1 MHLRLGNLNLATATL
16 LLSLTSP
23 LLPLGNIELFT
34 APAQTTQDRKA
45 VADQLLQEGER
56 LNVNDNHEEALAKF
70 EQALLIYQEIGDKAG
85 VGVTLHNIG
94 YVYYSKQ
101 EYPQSLAYFQQALSI
116 QQELGNVV
124 WEEINLKMIRRIYD
138 DQGTQLFER
147 SQYREAL
154 EKFQQVLV
162 IQKQLRELGKPE
174 LEAVTLNKIA
184 LTYTYLGE
192 YELALESYQK
202 ALVADDELRFLEDE
216 WVILINM
223 GELYQKLGQYELALK
238 SYQEALE
245 LAKTPQ
251 ADLDSSGN
259 IGLEVR
265 SLNAIGA
272 IHYRLGQY
280 ELALDFHEKALA
292 LLKTIE
298 KKTDTKA
305 LGASTLNGM
314 GLVYLK
320 IEKPESALE
329 FLQQAFALIKPLG
342 NKPSEWAILNNI
354 GKAYYE
360 LGNYESAWDL
370 YQQALVIAQEIGNQE
385 GVGHALK
392 NIGYLLEKQNQ
403 PELAIV
409 FFKQSVNAREALRNN
424 IKGLPSEFQQSYTET
439 IAEDYRHLADLLLQ
453 QNRILEAQR
462 VLDLLK
468 VQELE
473 DYLRDVR
480 GSDNTAQGVAERPP
494 ERQIREGSEAIMNQA
509 IALGKELAQIESI
522 PISDRTQTQK
532 QRILELRKIEQE
544 ITQQFNEF
552 IVSPQVKEWVT
563 QLKQSTRGQTVDL
576 DAYATTL
583 QDNLKKLQQDA
594 VILYPLILPER
605 LELVLITP
613 DTPPLRYTVPVKR
626 EEFNQA
632 IVEFRSALTAPIHD
646 AKVPARKLYDWLIK
660 PLENDLVQAKTKTII
675 YAPDGQLRYIPLA
688 ALHDG
693 NQWLVQ
699 RFRINNITAVSL
711 TELNTKPPSQLQV
724 LAAAFTQGN
733 YSFNVGNER
742 FNFSGLPY
750 AGREVE
756 SLGQTVP
763 NTTKLLDQQFNRD
776 TVLQMNDYSIV
787 HLATHAA
794 FVAGQ
799 PEESF
804 ILFGNGDRVTLRD
817 VKKWRLP
824 NVDLVV
830 LSACETGLGDK
841 LGDGKEILG
850 FGYQMQ
856 QTSARAAIASLW
868 KVSDG
873 GTQALMDAF
882 YAALQNDKMTK
893 AEALRQSQI
902 ALITGDYQALGE
914 QRGLGVAQRIK
925 NNLPSQVSDRLSHP
939 YYWAPFILIGNG
951 L

>member
-1 MHLRLGNLNLATATL
+1 MRLHLVSLSFITL
-16 LLSLTSP
+16 LLSVTSAFSP
-23 LLPLGNIELFT
+23 PTLSFSPSV
-34 APAQTTQDRKA
+34 AQAQTTQEKKA

-56 LNVNDNHEEALAKF
+56 LHVNDNYEQALAKF
-70 EQALLIYQEIGDKAG
+70 EEALLIYQEIGDKAG
-85 VGVTLHNIG
+85 VGETLHNIG

-116 QQELGNVV
+116 QQEVGNVV
-124 WEEINLKMIRRIYD
+124 WEEINLKMMRRIYD
-138 DQGTQLFER
+138 EQGTQLLER

-154 EKFQQVLV
+154 ENFQQVLV
-162 IQKQLRELGKPE
+162 IQRKLRELGKPE
-174 LEAVTLNKIA
+174 LEAFTLNKIA

-192 YELALESYQK
+192 YELALESYQE
-202 ALVADDELRFLEDE
+202 ALVSDDELRFLENE
-216 WVILINM
+216 WVILFNT
-223 GELYQKLGQYELALK
+223 GELYKRLGQYELALK
-238 SYQEALE
+238 FHHQALE

-251 ADLDSSGN
+251 ADLDSSSN
-259 IGLEVR
+259 IRLEVR

-272 IHYRLGQY
+272 VHYRLEQY
-280 ELALDFHEKALA
+280 ELALDFHEQALA
-292 LLKTIE
+292 LLKRIE
-298 KKTDTKA
+298 DKTDIKF
-305 LGASTLNGM
+305 LKASTLNGI

-320 IEKPESALE
+320 TGKSESALE
-329 FLQQAFALIKPLG
+329 LFQQALTLIEPLG
-342 NKPSEWAILNNI
+342 DKLSEWAVLNNL
-354 GKAYYE
+354 GRTHYE
-360 LGNYESAWDL
+360 LGKYESAWIF

-439 IAEDYRHLADLLLQ
+439 MAEDYRHLADLLLQ

-473 DYLRDVR
+473 DYLQNIR
-480 GSDNTAQGVAERPP
+480 GNNNTAQGIAERPQ
-494 ERQIREGSEAIMNQA
+494 EQQIREGNEAILNRA
-509 IALGKELAQIESI
+509 IALGKELSQLESI
-522 PISDRTQTQK
+522 PVSDRTQAQK
-532 QRILELRKIEQE
+532 QRVVELRKFEQE
-544 ITQQFNEF
+544 ITQQFNKFLE
-552 IVSPQVKEWVT
+552 SPQVQTWIA
-563 QLKQSTRGQTVDL
+563 QLRQTTGGQSVDL
-576 DAYATTL
+576 EAYATTL
-583 QDNLKKLQQDA
+583 QNNLKNLQQDA
-594 VILYPLILPER
+594 VILYPFILPDR
-605 LELVLITP
+605 LELVVVTP
-613 DTPPLRYTVPVKR
+613 YTPPLRRTVPVKQ
-626 EEFNQA
+626 EELNRA
-632 IVEFRSALTAPIHD
+632 IAEFRSALGNPSRD
-646 AKVPARKLYDWLIK
+646 ATIPAQQLYNWLIK
-660 PLENDLVQAKTKTII
+660 PIENDLAQAKAQTII

-711 TELNTKPPSQLQV
+711 TDLNTKPLRQLQV

-733 YSFNVGNER
+733 YSVEAGGEQ
-742 FNFSGLPY
+742 FNFSGLPF

-756 SLGQTVP
+756 SLAQTVP
-763 NTTKLLDQQFNRD
+763 GTTTLLNQQFNKD
-776 TVLQMNDYSIV
+776 IVLQMNDYSVV

-794 FVAGQ
+794 FVVGQ

-804 ILFGNGDRVTLRD
+804 ILFGNGDRATLRD

-841 LGDGKEILG
+841 LGDGREILG

-868 KVSDG
+868 TVDDG
-873 GTQALMDAF
+873 GTQALMNAF
-882 YAALQNDKMTK
+882 YAALQTGKVTK
-893 AEALRQSQI
+893 TEALRQAQM

-914 QRGLGVAQRIK
+914 QRGLSVVER
-925 NNLPSQVSDRLSHP
+925 PSNTLSPAVEERLSHP

>member
-1 MHLRLGNLNLATATL
+1 MRLHLVSLSFFTLILA
-16 LLSLTSP
+16 LTSAF
-23 LLPLGNIELFT
+23 LPPTLSFSPSV
-34 APAQTTQDRKA
+34 AQAQTTPDRKA
-45 VADQLLQEGER
+45 VADQLLEEGGR
-56 LNVNDNHEEALAKF
+56 LRVNDNYEEALAKF

-85 VGVTLHNIG
+85 VGETLHNIG

-124 WEEINLKMIRRIYD
+124 WEEINLKMIRRVYD
-138 DQGTQLFER
+138 EQGTQLFER

-184 LTYTYLGE
+184 FTYTYLGE

-251 ADLDSSGN
+251 ADLDSSRN
-259 IGLEVR
+259 TKLEVR

-280 ELALDFHEKALA
+280 ELALDFHEQALA

-298 KKTDTKA
+298 DKTDTKLLKA
-305 LGASTLNGM
+305 ATLNGI

-320 IEKPESALE
+320 TGKPESALE
-329 FLQQAFALIKPLG
+329 FFQQAFILIKPLDD
-342 NKPSEWAILNNI
+342 KPSEWAVLNNL

-360 LGNYESAWDL
+360 LGNYESAWDFFS
-370 YQQALVIAQEIGNQE
+370 QALVIAQKIGHKE

-409 FFKQSVNAREALRNN
+409 FFKQSVNTREALRNN

-473 DYLRDVR
+473 DYLQNAR
-480 GSDNTAQGVAERPP
+480 GNNNTAQGIAERPQ
-494 ERQIREGSEAIMNQA
+494 EQQIREGNEAILNRA
-509 IALGKELAQIESI
+509 IALGQELSQLESI
-522 PISDRTQTQK
+522 PVSDRTQAQK
-532 QRILELRKIEQE
+532 QRVVELRKLEQE
-544 ITQQFNEF
+544 ITQQFNKFLE
-552 IVSPQVKEWVT
+552 SPQVHAWIA
-563 QLKQSTRGQTVDL
+563 QLQQTTGGQTVDL
-576 DAYATTL
+576 ESYATTL
-583 QDNLKKLQQDA
+583 QDNLKNLQQDA
-594 VILYPLILPER
+594 VILYPFILPDR
-605 LELVLITP
+605 LELVLVTP
-613 DTPPLRYTVPVKR
+613 YTPPLRRTVPVKR
-626 EEFNQA
+626 EELNRV
-632 IVEFRSALTAPIHD
+632 ITEFRLALGNPNRD
-646 AKVPARKLYDWLIK
+646 ATIPAQQLYNWLIK
-660 PLENDLVQAKTKTII
+660 PIENDLAQAKTQTII

-693 NQWLVQ
+693 NQWLVE

-711 TELNTKPPSQLQV
+711 TDLNTKPQRQLHV

-733 YSFNVGNER
+733 YRG
-742 FNFSGLPY
+742 G
-750 AGREVE
+750 
-756 SLGQTVP
+756 
-763 NTTKLLDQQFNRD
+763 
-776 TVLQMNDYSIV
+776 MYS
-787 HLATHAA
+787 
-794 FVAGQ
+794 
-799 PEESF
+799 
-804 ILFGNGDRVTLRD
+804 
-817 VKKWRLP
+817 
-824 NVDLVV
+824 
-830 LSACETGLGDK
+830 
-841 LGDGKEILG
+841 
-850 FGYQMQ
+850 
-856 QTSARAAIASLW
+856 
-868 KVSDG
+868 
-873 GTQALMDAF
+873 
-882 YAALQNDKMTK
+882 
-893 AEALRQSQI
+893 
-902 ALITGDYQALGE
+902 
-914 QRGLGVAQRIK
+914 
-925 NNLPSQVSDRLSHP
+925 
-939 YYWAPFILIGNG
+939 
-951 L
+951 

>member
-1 MHLRLGNLNLATATL
+1 MRLRLVSLSFFSV
-16 LLSLTSP
+16 LLSALSFCLPPTLSLSP
-23 LLPLGNIELFT
+23 LV
-34 APAQTTQDRKA
+34 AQAQTTQERKA
-45 VADQLLQEGER
+45 IADQLLEDGGR
-56 LNVNDNHEEALAKF
+56 LRVNDNYEEALAKF
-70 EQALLIYQEIGDKAG
+70 EEALLIYQEISDKAG
-85 VGVTLHNIG
+85 VGETLHYIG
-94 YVYYSKQ
+94 DVYYRKQ
-101 EYPQSLAYFQQALSI
+101 EYFQSLAYFQQALSI
-116 QQELGNVV
+116 QQERGNAAG
-124 WEEINLKMIRRIYD
+124 EGSNLQRIRGIYQE
-138 DQGTQLFER
+138 QGTQYFER

-154 EKFQQVLV
+154 ENFQQVLV
-162 IQKQLRELGKPE
+162 IQKKLRELGQPE

-192 YELALESYQK
+192 YELALKSYQE
-202 ALVADDELRFLEDE
+202 ALATDDEVRFLQDE
-216 WVILINM
+216 WIILYNM
-223 GELYQKLGQYELALK
+223 GELYESLGQYELALK
-238 SYQEALE
+238 FYQKALE
-245 LAKTPQ
+245 LVKIPQ
-251 ADLDSSGN
+251 ADLNSSRN

-265 SLNAIGA
+265 SINAIGA
-272 IHYRLGQY
+272 VHYRLGQY
-280 ELALDFHEKALA
+280 KLALDFHEQALE
-292 LLKTIE
+292 LLKTVGD
-298 KKTDTKA
+298 KADTKLLEA
-305 LGASTLNGM
+305 TTLNGI
-314 GLVYLK
+314 GLIHLK
-320 IEKPESALE
+320 TGKPESALE
-329 FLQQAFALIKPLG
+329 FFQKTLTLIKPLG
-342 NKPSEWAILNNI
+342 DKLSEWAVLNNI
-354 GKAYYE
+354 GKAYFE
-360 LGNYESAWDL
+360 QEKYESAWDF
-370 YQQALVIAQEIGNQE
+370 YQKALVIAQEIGNQE
-385 GVGHALK
+385 GAGHVLK

-403 PELAIV
+403 SELAIV
-409 FFKQSVNAREALRNN
+409 FFKQSVNAREAIRNN
-424 IKGLPSEFQQSYTET
+424 IKGLPQEFQQSYTET

-453 QNRILEAQR
+453 QNRVLEAQR

-473 DYLRDVR
+473 DYLRNVR
-480 GSDNTAQGVAERPP
+480 GSKNTATGVAERPQ
-494 ERQIREGSEAIMNQA
+494 ELKIREGSEAIMNQA
-509 IALGKELAQIESI
+509 IALGKELAHIESI
-522 PISDRTQTQK
+522 PVSDRTPAQK
-532 QRILELRKIEQE
+532 QRIVELRKTEQE
-544 ITQQFNEF
+544 IAQQFNEF
-552 IVSPQVKEWVT
+552 LSTPQVQTWIA
-563 QLKQSTRGQTVDL
+563 QLKQSTGGQTVDL
-576 DAYATTL
+576 EAYATTL
-583 QDNLKKLQQDA
+583 QDNLKKLQQEA
-594 VILYPLILPER
+594 VILYPFVLPDR

-613 DTPPLRYTVPVKR
+613 HTPPLRRTVPVKR
-626 EEFNQA
+626 EELNRA
-632 IVEFRSALTAPIHD
+632 IVEFRSALESPTSD
-646 AKVPARKLYDWLIK
+646 ATIPARKLYDWLIK
-660 PLENDLVQAKTKTII
+660 PLENDLAQAKTQTII
-675 YAPDGQLRYIPLA
+675 YAPDAQLRYIPLA

-711 TELNTKPPSQLQV
+711 TDLNTKPPSQLQV

-733 YSFNVGNER
+733 YSVNVGNER

-763 NTTKLLDQQFNRD
+763 NTTKLLDEQFNQD
-776 TVLQMNDYSIV
+776 IVLQMNDYSVV

-804 ILFGNGDRVTLRD
+804 ILFGNGDRATLRD

-841 LGDGKEILG
+841 LGDGREILG

-882 YAALQNDKMTK
+882 YAALQNNKMTK
-893 AEALRQSQI
+893 AEALRQSQM
-902 ALITGDYQALGE
+902 ALITGDYTALGE